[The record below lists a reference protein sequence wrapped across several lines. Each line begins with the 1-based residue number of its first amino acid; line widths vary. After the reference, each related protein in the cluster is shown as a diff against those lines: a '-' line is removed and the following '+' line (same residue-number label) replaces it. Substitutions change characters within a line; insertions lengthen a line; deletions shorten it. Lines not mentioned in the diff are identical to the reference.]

1 MRPRDLAPGPCHVLT
16 RLRTALRHPVSRN
29 VIGLYGVQLA
39 TFIVPLLTLPYVAR
53 VLEPAALG
61 LVIFSQG
68 FAFALMAFINWGFGL
83 TGVRSVAA
91 VQNDPD
97 ALAGVVQRVR
107 GAQLSLVLLSALF
120 AGTALL
126 LVPTM
131 RENPEFLVMAYIAA
145 ATTGLTPAWYFLGIE
160 RIRVMAVIQ
169 LGFRSVGAVLTFVL
183 VKSPS
188 DAWIVMALFTA
199 SSVGP
204 LIVADWLMY
213 RDVEFR
219 RPIWRHSLSELK
231 HGSTIFVATLAVTL
245 YTALNV
251 VLLGFFASSDEVAHF
266 GAGERLVRVA
276 ITLLGPIGAAVIP
289 RMTALHTA
297 GESDRARRLLI
308 IAVAVAA
315 LPAIAITLILILLGE
330 PIIRLIYGEAFVADA
345 VPVLRVLAII
355 IPINVVA
362 VVFGVWLMTLHRDRL
377 VVAIALMAG
386 ISNVILGSILASMY
400 GAIGMAWAVVAA
412 EGVAAVGG
420 LAVVTWGSRRRARST
435 QLLDGQQSPTAP

>member
-1 MRPRDLAPGPCHVLT
+1 M
-16 RLRTALRHPVSRN
+16 
-29 VIGLYGVQLA
+29 IGLYGVQLA
-39 TFIVPLLTLPYVAR
+39 TFIIPLLTLPYVAR

-107 GAQLSLVLLSALF
+107 GAQLSLVGLSAVF
-120 AGTALL
+120 AGMALV
-126 LVPTM
+126 LVPSM
-131 RENPEFLVMAYIAA
+131 RENPDFLVLGYVAA

-169 LGFRSVGAVLTFVL
+169 LGFRAVGAVLTFLL

-204 LIVADWLMY
+204 LIVADVLMY

-219 RPIWRHSLSELK
+219 RPTRRHSLSELK
-231 HGSTIFVATLAVTL
+231 YGSTIFVATLAVTL

-251 VLLGFFASSDEVAHF
+251 VLLGFFASSEEVAHF

-297 GESDRARRLLI
+297 GESDRAKRLLM
-308 IAVAVAA
+308 IAVAVGA
-315 LPAIAITLILILLGE
+315 LPAIAITLILVLLGE

-345 VPVLRVLAII
+345 VPVLRVLALI

-377 VVAIALMAG
+377 VVSIALVAG
-386 ISNVILGSILASMY
+386 ISNIILGSILASLY

-412 EGVAAVGG
+412 EGVAAAGA
-420 LAVVTWGSRRRARST
+420 LAVVTWGSRRRETSPPVPE
-435 QLLDGQQSPTAP
+435 GQQSPTTP

>member
-1 MRPRDLAPGPCHVLT
+1 M
-16 RLRTALRHPVSRN
+16 
-29 VIGLYGVQLA
+29 IGLYGVQLA
-39 TFIVPLLTLPYVAR
+39 TFIIPLLTLPYVAR

-107 GAQLSLVLLSALF
+107 GAQLSLVGLSAVF
-120 AGTALL
+120 AGMALV
-126 LVPTM
+126 LVPSM
-131 RENPEFLVMAYIAA
+131 RENPDFLVLGYVAA

-169 LGFRSVGAVLTFVL
+169 LGFRAVGAVLTFLL

-204 LIVADWLMY
+204 LIVADVLMY

-219 RPIWRHSLSELK
+219 RPTRRHSLSELK
-231 HGSTIFVATLAVTL
+231 YGSTIFVATLAVTL

-251 VLLGFFASSDEVAHF
+251 VLLGFFASSEEVAHF

-297 GESDRARRLLI
+297 GESDRAKRLLM
-308 IAVAVAA
+308 IAVAVGA
-315 LPAIAITLILILLGE
+315 LPAIAITLTLVLLGE

-345 VPVLRVLAII
+345 VPVLRVLALI

-377 VVAIALMAG
+377 VVSIALVAG
-386 ISNVILGSILASMY
+386 ISNIILGSILASLY

-412 EGVAAVGG
+412 EGVAAAGA
-420 LAVVTWGSRRRARST
+420 LAVVTWGSRRRETSPPVPE
-435 QLLDGQQSPTAP
+435 GQQSPTTP